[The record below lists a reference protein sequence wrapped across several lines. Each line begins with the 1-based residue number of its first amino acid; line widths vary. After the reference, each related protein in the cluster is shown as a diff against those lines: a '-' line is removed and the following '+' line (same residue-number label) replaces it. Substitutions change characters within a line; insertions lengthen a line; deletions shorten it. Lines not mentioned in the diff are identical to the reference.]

1 MLSIVTVC
9 FNNPSELQKTV
20 RSVALQSV
28 PPTNYFVVDSSD
40 EPIRSEMA
48 SIAASAGAKYV
59 WVPPE
64 GVYPAMVA
72 SVDLVPDD
80 HWVWWVNSSDWLAG
94 KQSVEVVMNAI
105 QRLPLETETHW
116 IIGELLRL
124 QKKAPSVHSIGKTGE
139 EFVQMLFSGKT
150 GFPHPSTIFRKKSLA
165 SIAPYSDGLS
175 IASDYSTA
183 LRFAKEFGPPALL
196 KSTLSVHNPNG
207 LTARNPVKHLNEKA
221 LARIRFINRSG
232 LPREVIRYVR
242 SAVQGAKSR
251 VFRKSNNHR
260 QGASGELTPITE
272 NRHFCETTHSPKEAW
287 PGCCDHTLVVKNP

>member
-9 FNNPSELQKTV
+9 FNNPAELYKTV

-40 EPIRSEMA
+40 ERIRDEMA
-48 SIAASAGAKYV
+48 AIAASAGAEYV

-94 KQSVEVVMNAI
+94 KQSVEVVVNAI
-105 QRLPLETETHW
+105 KRFPPETETHW
-116 IIGELLRL
+116 IIGELVRL
-124 QKKAPSVHSIGKTGE
+124 QKSAPSVHNIGKTGE
-139 EFVQMLFSGKT
+139 EFVEMLFSGKT
-150 GFPHPSTIFRKKSLA
+150 GFPHPATVFKKKSLA
-165 SIAPYSDGLS
+165 GIAPYSDGLS

-183 LRFAKEFGPPALL
+183 LRFAKKFGPPELL

-207 LTARNPVKHLNEKA
+207 LTSQNLVKHFIQKA
-221 LARIRFINRSG
+221 MARSRLSKRPCHFQVLLGHIKSTVWVVGRLAGNRNF
-232 LPREVIRYVR
+232 LIPRGITRQEFSI
-242 SAVQGAKSR
+242 
-251 VFRKSNNHR
+251 KSN
-260 QGASGELTPITE
+260 P
-272 NRHFCETTHSPKEAW
+272 HFCGRAEPLAPW
-287 PGCCDHTLVVKNP
+287 PGCCDVCLEPREL